1 MELGLLLAPSP
12 GAPTSMAGR
21 TVRNSI
27 DATGGGGGYSSARC
41 ARSAREEQVARLV
54 SAIAATAGTER
65 EQADHRDAN
74 QPDVARHHGGVRLPV
89 A

>member
-27 DATGGGGGYSSARC
+27 DATGGGTLRQV
-41 ARSAREEQVARLV
+41 RSFR
-54 SAIAATAGTER
+54 
-65 EQADHRDAN
+65 
-74 QPDVARHHGGVRLPV
+74 
-89 A
+89 